1 MSKAAWRKCFEKLG
15 VPLSDPELKVLV
27 KLARKIEEEG
37 SAEVVDGHEFDAVL
51 EPDLDGMDATEEADL
66 DLDSTIGAAIRTFR
80 QLGEG
85 ASLVPSSY
93 VPIAMGNSEMA
104 LLVGVDGPRRGKLFE
119 IALEGQDQTIGEH
132 GDVTEIGV
140 LADVVF

>member
-1 MSKAAWRKCFEKLG
+1 MSKAAWKKCFEKLG

-37 SAEVVDGHEFDAVL
+37 SVEVDGHELDTML
-51 EPDLDGMDATEEADL
+51 EPDLDGMEATEEADL
-66 DLDSTIGAAIRTFR
+66 DFDSTVGAAIRTFR

-85 ASLVPSSY
+85 ASLVPSAY
-93 VPIAMGNSEMA
+93 VPIAMGGSEMA
-104 LLVGVDGPRRGKLFE
+104 LLLGVDGPRRGKLFE
-119 IALEGQDQTIGEH
+119 IALEGQDQTIEEH

-140 LADVVF
+140 LADVVV